1 MNDKEKIEKALRLLD
16 KISKM
21 QNVTHSVMMNSDFVR
36 DHIKELKEIL
46 KED

>member
-21 QNVTHSVMMNSDFVR
+21 QSITHSVMVNSDLVR

-46 KED
+46 ES